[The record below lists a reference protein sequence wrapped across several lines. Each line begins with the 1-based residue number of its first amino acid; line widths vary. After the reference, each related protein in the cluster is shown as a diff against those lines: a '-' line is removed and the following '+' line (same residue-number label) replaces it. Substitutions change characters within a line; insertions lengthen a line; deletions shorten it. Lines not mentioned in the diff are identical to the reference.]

1 MTAGRSGD
9 AEVARELVIHGRVQG
24 VFYRASMRTEA
35 DRLGVRG
42 WVRNEADGTVRA
54 HVEGP
59 AEQVDALVEW
69 CRSGP
74 PRAQV
79 SGVEVTD
86 VDAVGA
92 SGFED

>member
-1 MTAGRSGD
+1 
-9 AEVARELVIHGRVQG
+9 VARRLVVRGRVQG

-42 WVRNEADGTVRA
+42 WVRNEEDGTVHA
-54 HVEGP
+54 HVEGS
-59 AEQVDALVEW
+59 AEDVDALVEW

-79 SGVEVTD
+79 SGVDVTD
-86 VDAVGA
+86 AEPVGA
-92 SGFED
+92 RGFED

>member
-1 MTAGRSGD
+1 MTERG
-9 AEVARELVIHGRVQG
+9 ARTLVVRGRVQG

-42 WVRNEADGTVRA
+42 WVRNEEDGTVHA
-54 HVEGP
+54 HVEGA
-59 AEQVDALVEW
+59 AEDVEALVEW

-79 SGVEVTD
+79 SGVEVA
-86 VDAVGA
+86 DAAPVGA
-92 SGFED
+92 SEFED

>member
-1 MTAGRSGD
+1 MSEDLAALD
-9 AEVARELVIHGRVQG
+9 LVVTGRVQG

-35 DRLGVRG
+35 DRLGVAG
-42 WVRNEADGTVRA
+42 WVRNADDGSVHA

-59 AEQVDALVEW
+59 SAALEELLAW

-79 SGVEVTD
+79 EEVTTT
-86 VDAVGA
+86 DAQVTGA
-92 SGFED
+92 GGFED